1 MKNTIIAALMLLTMS
16 ATAQTITSDTT
27 FFTVQNGTLFQ
38 TTRTTYDNGG
48 YFETSN
54 PTDTMRVA
62 NIAAA
67 KIRGRAE
74 EVNKAYRTLYDNRS
88 MFFQVIKQDAEI
100 TQGIGISPLNL
111 VRQSADV
118 FSDTL
123 ATWAFESGTA
133 QTPCTFTVTNAG
145 VLRIKIGNDANRNM
159 VLLGTVLRINNL
171 PASGSN
177 VTFYRIN
184 ERLWVNL
191 DNTQRLVRTS
201 LRRLPQ
207 TNGF

>member
-38 TTRTTYDNGG
+38 TTRTVYDNGG

-123 ATWAFESGTA
+123 ATWAFES
-133 QTPCTFTVTNAG
+133 TFTVTNAG
-145 VLRIKIGNDANRNM
+145 VLRIKIGSDANRNM

-191 DNTQRLVRTS
+191 DGTQRLVRTS

-207 TNGF
+207 TDGF

>member
-1 MKNTIIAALMLLTMS
+1 MKNTIIAAIMLLTMS
-16 ATAQTITSDTT
+16 ATAQTISDTT

-38 TTRTTYDNGG
+38 TTRTVYDNGG

-145 VLRIKIGNDANRNM
+145 VLRIKIGSDANRNM

-184 ERLWVNL
+184 ERLWVSL
-191 DNTQRLVRTS
+191 DGTQRLVRTS
-201 LRRLPQ
+201 LRQRPQ
-207 TNGF
+207 TDGF